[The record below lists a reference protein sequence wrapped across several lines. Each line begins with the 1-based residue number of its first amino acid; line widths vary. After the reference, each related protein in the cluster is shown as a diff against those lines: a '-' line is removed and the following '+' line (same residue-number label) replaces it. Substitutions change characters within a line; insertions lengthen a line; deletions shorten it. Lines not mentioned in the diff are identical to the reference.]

1 MKKASRRAII
11 CSYLVPLRLR
21 NDGIENRANQEAK
34 QETTQMSWVRSVLAS
49 KLVGLLALTKVINI
63 WDETDGD
70 TDCKLDDHE
79 NELQGQV

>member
-1 MKKASRRAII
+1 MKKVSRRAII

-21 NDGIENRANQEAK
+21 DDGVEDRANQEAK
-34 QETTQMSWVRSVLAS
+34 QKTTQMSYVWSVLAS
-49 KLVGLLALTKVINI
+49 KLVGLLALTKVIDI
-63 WDETDGD
+63 RDETDGD